1 MVCLILSTL
10 TSPAHAWVNTSRQVI
25 GTTVAAVGA
34 NFVGVIN
41 ANVSSPAGAAR
52 LAGLSAAEQ
61 QALANSYAQQNG
73 GNAYALYA
81 ILQVYSPEQARRFLP
96 AADRADLAWRTGAL
110 VIQNAERMAPA
121 GTPAPTL
128 DMTLQD
134 IYLEYRTATVGAL
147 SPASAIYMTTTYAAV
162 NLAAA
167 FSAGYTLG
175 TGISWLIQTYAP
187 SLDNAIGATLFNII
201 NSLETVTTVYGQ
213 GLYEQRLL
221 PVLDVSLSNLYTVD
235 YSGADY
241 GDWGTSDA
249 ISAPLC
255 LNWC

>member
-1 MVCLILSTL
+1 MLSVM

-25 GTTVAAVGA
+25 GTSVTAVGS
-34 NFVGVIN
+34 NFAGVIN
-41 ANVSSPAGAAR
+41 GNVSSPAGAAR

-61 QALANSYAQQNG
+61 QALANSYAQSNN

-96 AADRADLAWRTGAL
+96 AADRADLAWRSGAL
-110 VIQNAERMAPA
+110 APQSAIRMAGSGPS
-121 GTPAPTL
+121 PTL
-128 DMTLQD
+128 DMTLQE
-134 IYLEYRTATVGAL
+134 IYLEFRTAPVGAL
-147 SPASAIYMTTTYAAV
+147 SPAASIYMTTAFAAV

-167 FSAGYTLG
+167 FQAGYTLG

-201 NSLETVTTVYGQ
+201 NSLEVVTTAAGQ
-213 GLYEQRLL
+213 GLFEQRLL
-221 PVLDVSLSNLYTVD
+221 IQLNVSLNTLYTVD
-235 YSGADY
+235 YSGSDY

-249 ISAPLC
+249 IDAPLC